1 MAEIEFIDQTL
12 RDGHQSLWGMR
23 MQAGQ
28 ILPVA
33 REIDRTGFRVV
44 DVTGSSMFEVLVR
57 YCREDPWAGLDLIS
71 KALPHSRLRAG
82 SRSNAIVG
90 FSVNPNT
97 LLELWIRTLAKHGIG
112 SFWIY
117 DCLFNIEQMRWM
129 CGVVHDAGAEVVPSV
144 MYGLSPVHTDEFF
157 ADKVRQMTTFEGVS
171 AVYVEDAPGV
181 LTPERARTLW
191 PALIEAAGEIP
202 LELHCHNTTGLA
214 PINYLIGIEAGARI
228 VHTAS
233 RPLANGPSLPSTEAM
248 VENVKRKGH
257 STHIDEDMLPVVADH
272 FRYVAE
278 REGYLIGVPNE
289 YQVFTYDH
297 QLPGGMTG
305 TLKNQLAQYNMT
317 DRLQEVLEE
326 CAVVRQELGYPVSA
340 TPFSQ
345 LIGIQSVLNIVTGDR
360 YSIVPDEVIIYALGH
375 LGPFAAPLD
384 EDVKDRILSSHRGKE
399 FANWEPP
406 QPSLKDLRHEY
417 GENLTDEELLLR
429 ALIPGPDVDAM
440 KAAGP
445 PRTHYPKFES
455 TAAAFAH
462 DLIARSKARYVHVE
476 RPEFSLTLRR

>member
-1 MAEIEFIDQTL
+1 MADIEFIDQTL

-33 REIDRTGFRVV
+33 EEIDRTGFRVV

-57 YCREDPWAGLDLIS
+57 YCREDPWAGLDLIAE
-71 KALPHSRLRAG
+71 ALPHCRLRAG

-90 FSVNPNT
+90 FSLNPNS

-129 CGVVHDAGAEVVPSV
+129 CGVVHDAGAEVVPSI

-157 ADKVRQMTTFEGVS
+157 ADKARQLAGFDGVS
-171 AVYVEDAPGV
+171 AIYVEDAPGV
-181 LTPERARTLW
+181 LKPERARTLW
-191 PALIEAAGEIP
+191 PALVDAADGVP

-214 PINYLIGIEAGARI
+214 PINYLIGIEAGATI
-228 VHTAS
+228 IHTAS

-248 VENVKRKGH
+248 VENVRRDGH
-257 STHIDEDMLPVVADH
+257 TTNLDDSRLSVVADH

-278 REGYLIGVPNE
+278 REGYLVGVPNE
-289 YQVFTYDH
+289 YFTFNYEH

-305 TLKNQLAQYNMT
+305 TLKNQLAQYNMSH
-317 DRLQEVLEE
+317 RLQEVLEE

-345 LIGIQSVLNIVTGDR
+345 LIGIQSVLNVVTGDR
-360 YSIVPDEVIIYALGH
+360 YSIAPDEVIIYALGH

-384 EDVKDRILSSHRGKE
+384 EDVKDRILSSQRGKE
-399 FANWEPP
+399 FAAWEAP
-406 QPSLKDLRHEY
+406 QPSLKELRHEY
-417 GENLTDEELLLR
+417 GENLSDEELLLR

-445 PRTHYPKFES
+445 PRRHYPKYE
-455 TAAAFAH
+455 TPAATFLH
-462 DLIARSKARYVHVE
+462 DLMTKANARYLHVE

>member
-12 RDGHQSLWGMR
+12 RDGHQSWWGMR
-23 MQAGQ
+23 MQAGHV
-28 ILPVA
+28 LPVA
-33 REIDRTGFRVV
+33 REIDRAGYRVV

-71 KALPHSRLRAG
+71 AALPRCRLRAG
-82 SRSNAIVG
+82 ARANAIVG
-90 FSVNPNT
+90 FSLNPNS

-117 DCLFNIEQMRWM
+117 DCLFNVDQMRWM
-129 CGVVHDAGAEVVPSV
+129 CGVVHDAGAEVVPSI
-144 MYGLSPVHTDEFF
+144 MYGLSPVHTDEYF
-157 ADKVRQMTTFEGVS
+157 ADKARQLATFEGVS
-171 AVYVEDAPGV
+171 TIYVEDAPGV
-181 LTPERARTLW
+181 LTPDRARTLW
-191 PALIEAAGEIP
+191 PALKEAAGAVP
-202 LELHCHNTTGLA
+202 LEMHCHNTTGLA
-214 PINYLIGIEAGARI
+214 PLNYLIGVEAGI
-228 VHTAS
+228 SIMHTAS

-248 VENVKRKGH
+248 LDNVHRLGH
-257 STHIDEDMLPVVADH
+257 ATNIDEGVLPPIAEH
-272 FRYVAE
+272 FKFVAE
-278 REGYLIGVPNE
+278 REGYPVGVPNE
-289 YQVFTYDH
+289 YFNFNYDH

-317 DRLQEVLEE
+317 HRLQEVLEE

-384 EDVKDRILSSHRGKE
+384 ENAKDRILNSQRGKE
-399 FANWEPP
+399 FAEWEPP
-406 QPSLKDLRHEY
+406 QPSLKELRHEY
-417 GENLTDEELLLR
+417 GENLSDEELLLR

-440 KAAGP
+440 QP
-445 PRTHYPKFES
+445 PRTDYPRFD
-455 TAAAFAH
+455 AAPPNLLH
-462 DLIARSKARYVHVE
+462 DLITSTKASYLHVE
-476 RPEFSLTLRR
+476 RPDFTLTLRR

>member
-12 RDGHQSLWGMR
+12 RDGHQSWWGMR
-23 MQAGQ
+23 MQAGHV
-28 ILPVA
+28 LPVA
-33 REIDRTGFRVV
+33 REIDRAGYRVV

-71 KALPHSRLRAG
+71 AALPRCRLRAG
-82 SRSNAIVG
+82 ARCNAIVG
-90 FSVNPNT
+90 FSLNPNS
-97 LLELWIRTLAKHGIG
+97 LLELWIRTLARHGIG

-157 ADKVRQMTTFEGVS
+157 ANVVRQLRTFDGVG
-171 AVYVEDAPGV
+171 AIYVEDAPGV
-181 LTPERARTLW
+181 LKPERARTLW
-191 PALIEAAGEIP
+191 PALIEAADGVPIEM
-202 LELHCHNTTGLA
+202 HCHNTTGLA
-214 PINYLIGIEAGARI
+214 PLNYLIGVEAGATI
-228 VHTAS
+228 MHTAS

-248 VENVKRKGH
+248 LDNLHRDGH
-257 STHIDEDMLPVVADH
+257 TTNLDESVLPPIAEH
-272 FRYVAE
+272 FKFVAE
-278 REGYLIGVPNE
+278 REGYAVGVPNE
-289 YQVFTYDH
+289 YFVFNYDH

-317 DRLQEVLEE
+317 HRLQEVLEE

-360 YSIVPDEVIIYALGH
+360 YSIVPDEVIVYALGH

-384 EDVKDRILSSHRGKE
+384 EDAKDRILSSQRGKE

-406 QPSLKDLRHEY
+406 QPSLKELRHEY
-417 GENLTDEELLLR
+417 GENLSDEELLLR

-440 KAAGP
+440 QP
-445 PRTHYPKFES
+445 PRTDYPRFDQAPPGLLHE
-455 TAAAFAH
+455 
-462 DLIARSKARYVHVE
+462 LITGTKGNYLHIE
-476 RPEFSLTLRR
+476 RPDFTLTMRR

>member
-23 MQAGQ
+23 MQAGH

-33 REIDRTGFRVV
+33 REIDRAGYRVV

-57 YCREDPWAGLDLIS
+57 YCREDPWAGLDLIAG
-71 KALPHSRLRAG
+71 ALPRCRLRAG

-90 FSVNPNT
+90 FSLNPNA

-117 DCLFNIEQMRWM
+117 DCLFNIDQMRWM

-157 ADKVRQMTTFEGVS
+157 ADKVCQLAGFEGVS
-171 AVYVEDAPGV
+171 TIYVEDAPGV
-181 LTPERARTLW
+181 LKPERARTLW
-191 PALIEAAGEIP
+191 PALIEAAGDVP

-214 PINYLIGIEAGARI
+214 PLNYLIGIEAGATI
-228 VHTAS
+228 IHTAS
-233 RPLANGPSLPSTEAM
+233 RPLANGPSLPSTEGM
-248 VENVKRKGH
+248 LDNVRREGH
-257 STHIDEDMLPVVADH
+257 TTNLDEAVLPTIADH
-272 FRYVAE
+272 FRFVAE
-278 REGYLIGVPNE
+278 REGYATGVPNE
-289 YQVFTYDH
+289 YLNFNYEH

-305 TLKNQLAQYNMT
+305 TLKNQLAQYKMT
-317 DRLQEVLEE
+317 HRLQEVLEE

-345 LIGIQSVLNIVTGDR
+345 LIGIQSVLNVVTGDR
-360 YSIVPDEVIIYALGH
+360 YSIVPDEVIIYAYGH

-384 EDVKDRILSSHRGKE
+384 ENVKDRILNSQRGKE
-399 FANWEPP
+399 FADWEPP
-406 QPSLKDLRHEY
+406 QPSVAELRHEY
-417 GENLTDEELLLR
+417 GENLSDEDLLLR

-440 KAAGP
+440 LP
-445 PRTHYPKFES
+445 PRTDYPRFD
-455 TAAAFAH
+455 AAPPNLLH
-462 DLIARSKARYVHVE
+462 DLITGTKANYLHVE
-476 RPEFSLTLRR
+476 RPDFTLTLRR

>member
-12 RDGHQSLWGMR
+12 RDGHQSWWGMR
-23 MQAGQ
+23 MQAGHV
-28 ILPVA
+28 LPVA
-33 REIDRTGFRVV
+33 REIDRAGYRVV

-57 YCREDPWAGLDLIS
+57 YCREDPWAGLDLIAG
-71 KALPHSRLRAG
+71 ALPRCRLRAG

-90 FSVNPNT
+90 FSVNPNS

-117 DCLFNIEQMRWM
+117 DCLFNIDQMRWM
-129 CGVVHDAGAEVVPSV
+129 CGIVHDAGAEVVPSI

-157 ADKVRQMTTFEGVS
+157 ADKARQLATFEGVS
-171 AVYVEDAPGV
+171 AIYVEDAPGV

-191 PALIEAAGEIP
+191 PALLEAADGVP
-202 LELHCHNTTGLA
+202 LEMHCHNTTGLA
-214 PINYLIGIEAGARI
+214 PLNYLIGAEAGI
-228 VHTAS
+228 SIMHTAS

-248 VENVKRKGH
+248 LDNVHRQGH
-257 STHIDEDMLPVVADH
+257 TTNLDEGVLPTIAEH
-272 FRYVAE
+272 FKFVAE
-278 REGYLIGVPNE
+278 REGYPVGVPNE
-289 YQVFTYDH
+289 YSNFNYDH

-317 DRLQEVLEE
+317 HRLQEVLEE
-326 CAVVRQELGYPVSA
+326 CAVVREELGYPVSA

-345 LIGIQSVLNIVTGDR
+345 LVGIQSVLNIVTGDR

-384 EDVKDRILSSHRGKE
+384 EDAKDRILNSQRGKE

-406 QPSLKDLRHEY
+406 QPSLKELRHEY
-417 GENLTDEELLLR
+417 GENLSDEELLLR

-440 KAAGP
+440 QP
-445 PRTHYPKFES
+445 PRTDYPRFD
-455 TAAAFAH
+455 AAPPNLLH
-462 DLIARSKARYVHVE
+462 DLITSSKGHYLHVE
-476 RPEFSLTLRR
+476 HEDFTLTMRR

>member
-1 MAEIEFIDQTL
+1 MAQIEFIDQTL

-90 FSVNPNT
+90 FSLNPNA

-171 AVYVEDAPGV
+171 TIYVEDAPGV

-191 PALIEAAGEIP
+191 PALIEAAGDVP

-214 PINYLIGIEAGARI
+214 PINYLVGIEAGATI
-228 VHTAS
+228 IHTAS

-248 VENVKRKGH
+248 VENVQREGH
-257 STHIDEDMLPVVADH
+257 TTGIDESMLPVVADH

-278 REGYLIGVPNE
+278 REGYLIGAPNE
-289 YQVFTYDH
+289 YHVFTYDH

-326 CAVVRQELGYPVSA
+326 CAVVRRELGYPVSA

-406 QPSLKDLRHEY
+406 QPSLKELRHEY

-445 PRTHYPKFES
+445 PRTHYPKFE
-455 TAAAFAH
+455 TPAAAFAH
-462 DLIARSKARYVHVE
+462 DLITRSKARYLHVE

>member
-1 MAEIEFIDQTL
+1 MAHIEFIDQTL

-28 ILPVA
+28 VLPVA

-71 KALPHSRLRAG
+71 KALPRSRLRAG

-90 FSVNPNT
+90 FSLNPNS

-117 DCLFNIEQMRWM
+117 DCLFNIDQMRWM
-129 CGVVHDAGAEVVPSV
+129 CGIVHDAGAEVVPSV

-157 ADKVRQMTTFEGVS
+157 ADKVGQMATFEGVS
-171 AVYVEDAPGV
+171 AIYVEDAPGV
-181 LTPERARTLW
+181 LTPERSRTLW
-191 PALIEAAGEIP
+191 PALVEAAGDVP

-214 PINYLIGIEAGARI
+214 PINYLIGIEAGADI
-228 VHTAS
+228 IHTAS
-233 RPLANGPSLPSTEAM
+233 LPLANGPSLPSTEAM
-248 VENVKRKGH
+248 LENVQRRGH
-257 STHIDEDMLPVVADH
+257 TTSLDESLLPVVAGH
-272 FRYVAE
+272 FRHVAE

-305 TLKNQLAQYNMT
+305 TLKNQLAQYGMT
-317 DRLQEVLEE
+317 HRLEEVLEE

-345 LIGIQSVLNIVTGDR
+345 LIGIQSVLNVVTGNR
-360 YSIVPDEVIIYALGH
+360 YSIVPDEVIVYALGH

-384 EDVKDRILSSHRGKE
+384 EDVKDRILSSQRGKE
-399 FANWEPP
+399 FAHWEPP
-406 QPSLKDLRHEY
+406 QPSRKELRHEY
-417 GENLTDEELLLR
+417 GENLSDEELLLH
-429 ALIPGPDVDAM
+429 ALIPTEDIKAM

-445 PRTHYPKFES
+445 PRTDYPRFETS
-455 TAAAFAH
+455 AATFLH
-462 DLIARSKARYVHVE
+462 DLISRTTARHLHVE